1 MVWLPYERAK
11 QLANEATF
19 VQSDPVW
26 QEGSGMWQGRLHD
39 TLDHS
44 DPDRFARAS
53 ALLDRGFDINAR
65 AEYKGAGGPMPKS
78 GWVRKREQ
86 CTALYNAAVRGDLE
100 SVEFLLSRGADPRVR
115 NLTGGHMMHTGPFK
129 ALETLCGLDAMRTS
143 KNLRIVQL
151 AEELYGE
158 ESEEDFV
165 RRRDAFDS
173 VVSTYGPRNW
183 YKGYWKAKVTRVPS
197 VLKTRRGKKLPSR
210 TKQDRYQLRPRD
222 PKLSYA

>member
-65 AEYKGAGGPMPKS
+65 AEYKGAGG
-78 GWVRKREQ
+78 Q
-86 CTALYNAAVRGDLE
+86 C
-100 SVEFLLSRGADPRVR
+100 R
-115 NLTGGHMMHTGPFK
+115 NQD
-129 ALETLCGLDAMRTS
+129 GLG
-143 KNLRIVQL
+143 N
-151 AEELYGE
+151 E
-158 ESEEDFV
+158 
-165 RRRDAFDS
+165 
-173 VVSTYGPRNW
+173 N
-183 YKGYWKAKVTRVPS
+183 S
-197 VLKTRRGKKLPSR
+197 VLLFIMRL
-210 TKQDRYQLRPRD
+210 YEVI
-222 PKLSYA
+222 